1 MHHRYFH
8 KWIYKYNRE
17 NNMKSEPL
25 CWCIYYSYVHSYN
38 IHLICLCFL
47 HCQANR
53 LNHYLFNSMKLWHL
67 LLLLPSSSAETHQTN
82 NYSTVFM
89 LVKFFFSQLCET
101 VEASAWISVK
111 LEIIIENGFVWNW
124 SDQSDQRTHQS
135 HQSCPS
141 VEVVLPWWRQCL
153 TSRLLAD
160 SSATVGFPPGRASP
174 AKKINLVHVCPLK

>member
-1 MHHRYFH
+1 
-8 KWIYKYNRE
+8 
-17 NNMKSEPL
+17 
-25 CWCIYYSYVHSYN
+25 
-38 IHLICLCFL
+38 
-47 HCQANR
+47 
-53 LNHYLFNSMKLWHL
+53 
-67 LLLLPSSSAETHQTN
+67 
-82 NYSTVFM
+82 M

-174 AKKINLVHVCPLK
+174 AKEDKFSTCMSSQVANPWTRYKMYFNSLYFLGELVNFSCSRWFVCFHIVINVLYMITELFYNTWNDRLNK